1 MKRRQERTA
10 APFLLSALFLTFAV
24 AASAMLVVDP
34 KIVVEKALEQN
45 MLVVRFTD
53 ARVALVELRL
63 NGAPLAVREAK
74 ETYRSGEV
82 TFSLDPNGLPAGRH
96 KLEVVLRAADGKA
109 LASTLTDLTI
119 DEKPMAPILIRT
131 PKFGEQVAGEVQI
144 EVQIG
149 PMIKKPFVS
158 LFVDRQFRELRN
170 VPPYRFVWDTTREAA
185 GWHSVEAWA
194 YDEQQNTYKSVPI
207 QLYVNNP
214 GGRTER
220 VVEQNRVADPTLGG
234 TGDDGDLL
242 AGSGGLK
249 SAGANDTI
257 ASDAGAV
264 ITRPGDVQKLRNGLV
279 SHPDSFVPVAPG
291 APEKEIALADAR
303 ISGQRSVTPP
313 APSAVVV
320 KQSTTPDT
328 GQTRV
333 LEQSRK
339 ADPTPQKIGT
349 QGGKVS
355 ANPDHTPLVAVA
367 TKPVA
372 PAATSVT
379 TSVRATSP
387 PTPSAVAAA
396 KPRGVFSIF
405 FDGQEIRFD
414 VSPRTVD
421 GVPVAPFRHLFAHGG
436 GEVGWDNSTKTM
448 SADRTGTR
456 IRVRIGDLFATVND
470 SRVRMERAAFLD
482 AGRTL
487 VPLSFVRQALNVEV
501 EYDPAT
507 GHVLITSKE

>member
-1 MKRRQERTA
+1 MKRRQEWTA

-24 AASAMLVVDP
+24 AANAVLVVDP

-53 ARVALVELRL
+53 ARVSLVELRL

-74 ETYRSGEV
+74 ESFRSGEV
-82 TFSLDPNGLPAGRH
+82 TFSLDPNGLPVGRH
-96 KLEVVLRAADGKA
+96 RLEVVLRAADGKA
-109 LASTLTDLTI
+109 LASTVTDLTI

-170 VPPYRFVWDTTREAA
+170 IPPYRFVWDTTREAP

-194 YDEQQNTYKSVPI
+194 YDEELNTYKSVPI
-207 QLYVNNP
+207 QIYVNNP

-220 VVEQNRVADPTLGG
+220 VGEQQRLADPTLGG

-242 AGSGGLK
+242 AGSSGLK
-249 SAGANDTI
+249 SAGAGDTI
-257 ASDAGAV
+257 ASDAGAA
-264 ITRPGDVQKLRNGLV
+264 ITRPGDVQNLRHGLV
-279 SHPDSFVPVAPG
+279 SNPDSFVPVAPG
-291 APEKEIALADAR
+291 APAKEIALADAR
-303 ISGQRSVTPP
+303 VSGQRLVTPP
-313 APSAVVV
+313 APNAIAV
-320 KQSTTPDT
+320 KQPTTADT
-328 GQTRV
+328 PQTV
-333 LEQSRK
+333 EQSRQTSMPPAK
-339 ADPTPQKIGT
+339 TGT
-349 QGGKVS
+349 QDGGKVS

-367 TKPVA
+367 SKPVA
-372 PAATSVT
+372 LGATTVT
-379 TSVRATSP
+379 TSVRATP
-387 PTPSAVAAA
+387 PPAPSAAAAA
-396 KPRGVFSIF
+396 KPSGAFSIF
-405 FDGQEIRFD
+405 FDGQEIHFD
-414 VSPRTVD
+414 VSPRTVE

-436 GEVGWDNSTKTM
+436 GEVGWDNATKTM
-448 SADRTGTR
+448 SADRIGTR
-456 IRVRIGDLFATVND
+456 IRIRIGDMFATVND